1 MGLDAYMY
9 STDVRAKLSDIE
21 KDEKFR
27 SYELIYWTKNH
38 KLNDFVRKLF
48 IEKGGNYDDFNFSTT
63 FLTEKELREIAK
75 EVPEDKELI
84 DEAIAELKNGM
95 AVFYTCWW

>member
-1 MGLDAYMY
+1 MGLDANMY
-9 STDVRAKLSDIE
+9 SIDARAKLSDIE

-27 SYELIYWTKNH
+27 SYELIYWRKNH

-48 IEKGGNYDDFNFSTT
+48 VEKGGNYDDFNCSIT
-63 FLTEKELREIAK
+63 FLTEKDLREIAK
-75 EVPEDKELI
+75 EIPEDKELI